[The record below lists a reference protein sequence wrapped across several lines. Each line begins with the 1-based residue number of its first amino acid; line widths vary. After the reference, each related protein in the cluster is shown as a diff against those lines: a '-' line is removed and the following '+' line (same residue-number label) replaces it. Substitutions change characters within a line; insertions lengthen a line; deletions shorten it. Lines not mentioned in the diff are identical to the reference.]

1 MKTVGRRERSQQMPQ
16 LMVLAR
22 ALVSTA
28 PRPLIRIVTMSDKT
42 KQLDV
47 TITGQLSGGRT
58 IVIHDGTASTETAR
72 PSRQRDDGRNAITGM
87 TTSGGIETTTCGVGR
102 GIAMADI
109 ATATASDAGAMRR
122 REVTTAVDGTTTTT
136 TTRRTPITVPGTQR
150 GVVLLRGETQS
161 RTQVEMSLLVAD
173 TEVETGE

>member
-1 MKTVGRRERSQQMPQ
+1 MKTVGRRKRSQQMPQ

-22 ALVSTA
+22 ALMSTA

-47 TITGQLSGGRT
+47 AIAGQLSGGRT

-72 PSRQRDDGRNAITGM
+72 PSRQRDDGQNAITGM

-109 ATATASDAGAMRR
+109 ATASDAGAMRR
-122 REVTTAVDGTTTTT
+122 REVTTAVDGTTTTA

-161 RTQVEMSLLVAD
+161 RTQVEMSLLAAD

>member
-22 ALVSTA
+22 ALMSTA

-47 TITGQLSGGRT
+47 AIAGQLSGGRT

-72 PSRQRDDGRNAITGM
+72 PSRRTDDGRNAITGM
-87 TTSGGIETTTCGVGR
+87 ITSGGIETTTCGVGR

-122 REVTTAVDGTTTTT
+122 REVTTAVDGTTTT
-136 TTRRTPITVPGTQR
+136 RRTPITVPGTQR

-161 RTQVEMSLLVAD
+161 RTQVEMSLLAAD

>member
-1 MKTVGRRERSQQMPQ
+1 MKTVGRRKRSQQMPQ

-22 ALVSTA
+22 ALMSTA

-47 TITGQLSGGRT
+47 AIAGQLSGGRT

-72 PSRQRDDGRNAITGM
+72 PSRQRDDGQNAITGM

-109 ATATASDAGAMRR
+109 ATASDAGAMRR
-122 REVTTAVDGTTTTT
+122 REVTTAVDGTTTTA